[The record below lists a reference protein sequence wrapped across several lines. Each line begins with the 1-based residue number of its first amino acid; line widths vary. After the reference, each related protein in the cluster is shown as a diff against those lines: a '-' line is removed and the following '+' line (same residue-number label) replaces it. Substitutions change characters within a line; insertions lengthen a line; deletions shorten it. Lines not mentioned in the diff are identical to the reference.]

1 MSDLNIYS
9 FDYLFSRS
17 SLPVI
22 LKYVFSFIPKW
33 FLVIDP
39 KIDETVYDP
48 GCGTGGFLAQSFTY
62 IRENLGNN
70 VTPDQLEILK
80 ERAFWGREKENL
92 IYPIALA
99 NLVLHGIDRPNL
111 WHGNTLTGQ
120 EIYGGLFEGAPPMF
134 DVILTDIKVREKTL
148 LTLKH
153 FDNFFKLLHTRA
165 DSELSW
171 TVDLDEHKKRAA
183 DDARPFNEKARQE
196 FQEAAQ
202 GKERLKELK
211 KTKSKDEKDIQEA
224 KTCFDM
230 NEIWYKMTP
239 KRSCFETKEGARKC
253 GL

>member
-1 MSDLNIYS
+1 MPDLNIYS

-92 IYPIALA
+92 VYPIVLA

-239 KRSCFETKEGARKC
+239 KKSCFKTKEGARKC

>member
-1 MSDLNIYS
+1 M
-9 FDYLFSRS
+9 
-17 SLPVI
+17 
-22 LKYVFSFIPKW
+22 
-33 FLVIDP
+33 
-39 KIDETVYDP
+39 
-48 GCGTGGFLAQSFTY
+48 
-62 IRENLGNN
+62 
-70 VTPDQLEILK
+70 EILK

-134 DVILTDIKVREKTL
+134 DVILTYIKVRKKKP

-153 FDNFFKLLHTRA
+153 FDNFFKLLHTLA

-171 TVDLDEHKKRAA
+171 TVDLDERKKSAA
-183 DDARPFNEKARQE
+183 VEARPFKEGATKK

-202 GKERLKELK
+202 WKERLKELK

-224 KTCFDM
+224 NTKV
-230 NEIWYKMTP
+230 KAL
-239 KRSCFETKEGARKC
+239 TKESKSLANKAKEIENAVYDLKAVNPNKKPVIDIRTPEELLGIIENKGKEVAEALAFLRKNMD
-253 GL
+253 G